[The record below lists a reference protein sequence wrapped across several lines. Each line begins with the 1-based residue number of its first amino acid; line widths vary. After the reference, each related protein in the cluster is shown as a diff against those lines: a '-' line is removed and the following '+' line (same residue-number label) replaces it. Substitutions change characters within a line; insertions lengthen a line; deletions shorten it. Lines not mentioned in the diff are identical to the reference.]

1 MNKFDLPSAAPQVAR
16 DEYGK
21 IAAVWLSAKTGAGVE
36 LLRGVLAEFARDQQ
50 HQTSVLAAQDAE
62 LSQSYVETNLDG
74 LE

>member
-1 MNKFDLPSAAPQVAR
+1 MNKVDLTDAAPQVAR

-36 LLRGVLAEFARDQQ
+36 LLREALAEFARDQRHETQ
-50 HQTSVLAAQDAE
+50 ILATQDAE
-62 LSQSYVETNLDG
+62 LSQSYVETNQNG